1 MRTPTSR
8 APVILFSLVA
18 LYIVLQFLWWA
29 WSLVSKDAELQLLQ
43 QQLLQEGID
52 PMVRVDDPGRTL
64 WMVAGEG
71 AVFIVLLL
79 LALWIT
85 FRSVR
90 HELELARQQRDF
102 LLAANHE
109 LRTPLAALK
118 LQLQTMG
125 RVGLAEEQRAEL
137 GTSALSAVDRLS
149 ALTEKILMATRLDEA
164 GSMLQIGAFDAS
176 SVLREVCALGRRTYA
191 RDHELVVTAP
201 DGLILK
207 ADEGAFRSVMG
218 NLLENAA
225 KYAPAGT
232 PIVAELRN
240 EHGAVL
246 VEVSDAGP
254 GVPAEERTAIF
265 RKFHRVGSE
274 ETRGTKGTG
283 LGLYIVKRIMDAHG
297 GRIEYRPQAPH
308 GSIFVATFPPR

>member
-1 MRTPTSR
+1 MRTSTNR
-8 APVILFSLVA
+8 APVILFTLVA

-29 WSLVSKDAELQLLQ
+29 WSLVNKDGELQQLQ
-43 QQLLQEGID
+43 QQLLGEGVL
-52 PMVRVDDPGRTL
+52 PVVPLEQPGHTFRMVV
-64 WMVAGEG
+64 GEG
-71 AVFIVLLL
+71 AVFILLLL

-125 RVGLAEEQRAEL
+125 RSGLADQQRADL
-137 GTSALSAVDRLS
+137 GASALGEVDRLA

-164 GSMLQIGAFDAS
+164 GSLLQITAFNAAA
-176 SVLREVCALGRRTYA
+176 VLREASALATRTYA
-191 RDHELVVTAP
+191 SGHEVQLTGPA
-201 DGLILK
+201 DLIMK
-207 ADEGAFRSVMG
+207 ADEVAFRSVVG
-218 NLLENAA
+218 NLLENAS

-232 PIVAELRN
+232 PIRVSLRSD
-240 EHGAVL
+240 HGAVAL
-246 VEVSDAGP
+246 EVSDEGP
-254 GVPAEERTAIF
+254 GVPEEERTAIF
-265 RKFHRVGSE
+265 RKFHRVGAE

-283 LGLYIVKRIMDAHG
+283 LGLYIVKRIMEAHG
-297 GRIEYRPQAPH
+297 GRIEYRPRAPH
-308 GSIFVATFPPR
+308 GSIFAATFPPR

>member
-1 MRTPTSR
+1 M
-8 APVILFSLVA
+8 VLFTLVA

-29 WSLVSKDAELQLLQ
+29 WSLVNKDGELQLLQ
-43 QQLLQEGID
+43 QQLLREGLVPVT
-52 PMVRVDDPGRTL
+52 PMDEPGHTFR
-64 WMVAGEG
+64 MVAGEG
-71 AVFIVLLL
+71 SVFIILLL

-125 RVGLAEEQRAEL
+125 RSGLADQQRADL
-137 GTSALSAVDRLS
+137 GASALGEVDRLG

-164 GSMLQIGAFDAS
+164 GSMLQITSFDAAA
-176 SVLREVCALGRRTYA
+176 VLSETCALALRTYA
-191 RDHELVVTAP
+191 SGHEIRTSIP
-201 DGLILK
+201 DRSILK
-207 ADEGAFRSVMG
+207 ADEDAFRSVVG
-218 NLLENAA
+218 NLLENAS

-232 PIVAELRN
+232 PITVALRSD
-240 EHGAVL
+240 HGMVVL
-246 VEVSDAGP
+246 EVSDEGP
-254 GVPAEERTAIF
+254 GVPEDERTAIF
-265 RKFHRVGSE
+265 RKFHRVGAE

-283 LGLYIVKRIMDAHG
+283 LGLYIVKRIMEAHG
-297 GRIEYRPQAPH
+297 GRIEYQPRSPH
-308 GSIFVATFPPR
+308 GSIFAAIFPPR